1 MIALSDAAKRAPMI
15 QLPQTPNLDVRQA
28 PRHVESILEWA
39 MANLDRLA
47 IGGLIA
53 AGIVGVMLVMRWI
66 GHRILADDPEVL
78 GWKGVIGRVFAKTTV
93 LFMVA
98 AAIDIVCSYAAIP
111 ARLAHLAD
119 IFFLV
124 AAAFQIAIWARE
136 IIIGMIRS
144 RVGEDPGASTLGNA
158 MSLIRV
164 LVSVA
169 VFAIAIIVI
178 LDNLGVN
185 VTALV
190 AGLGI
195 GGIAIGL
202 AAQGIFSDLF
212 AALSILFDKPFR
224 VGDTITY
231 QGKEGPV
238 TGTVRKIGLKSTRIL
253 SLSGELRI
261 IGNTQLLAQ
270 EVTNFAGRQMFRFH
284 LIVGVIYQTDPDVLA
299 GIPRLMEAEV
309 DKAGHRFV
317 RAAFRTFGP
326 SSIDFDFLF
335 EVDSGEPLEAHAAQ
349 EQIALGLLRTF
360 RERGIEFAY
369 PTQTTFTAAPDGTM
383 VMPYPQVM
391 PVVQRE
397 AATKSG

>member
-1 MIALSDAAKRAPMI
+1 MVNVSRVPVLAWAVENLAEIAVA
-15 QLPQTPNLDVRQA
+15 
-28 PRHVESILEWA
+28 
-39 MANLDRLA
+39 LA
-47 IGGLIA
+47 VA
-53 AGIVGVMLVMRWI
+53 AGIVALLYGVRALVLRACK
-66 GHRILADDPEVL
+66 RL
-78 GWKGVIGRVFAKTTV
+78 GPQHPFAGVILDVVRKTRLWFLIALAVKLVQGYLHPPPDVADTV
-93 LFMVA
+93 TFLFT
-98 AAIDIVCSYAAIP
+98 
-111 ARLAHLAD
+111 
-119 IFFLV
+119 V
-124 AAAFQIAIWARE
+124 AAAFQAAIWARALIVGLIE
-136 IIIGMIRS
+136 ARTGQSEDDSRSLASAFGIIR
-144 RVGEDPGASTLGNA
+144 L
-158 MSLIRV
+158 
-164 LVSVA
+164 LVSIA
-169 VFAIAIIVI
+169 VFAIAGIVV

-185 VTALV
+185 VTGLV

-212 AALSILFDKPFR
+212 AALSIIFDKPFQ
-224 VGDTITY
+224 VGDVITY
-231 QGKEGPV
+231 QGKEGPI
-238 TGTVRKIGLKSTRIL
+238 TGTVKKIGLKSTHIL
-253 SLSGELRI
+253 SLTGELRI

-270 EVTNFAGRQMFRFH
+270 EVTNYTGRQMFRH
-284 LIVGVIYQTDPDVLA
+284 RIAVGVVYQTDPDLA
-299 GIPRLMEAEV
+299 AQIPRLMEAEV